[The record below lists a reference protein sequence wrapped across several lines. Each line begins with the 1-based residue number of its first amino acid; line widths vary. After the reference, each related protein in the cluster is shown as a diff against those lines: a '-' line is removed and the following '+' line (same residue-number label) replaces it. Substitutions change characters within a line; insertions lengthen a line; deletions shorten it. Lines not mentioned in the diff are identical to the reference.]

1 MTVQIRLFAGMTVEI
16 RSFTGMR
23 VNGFSSAGR
32 IGMMDSPCRIDFQPV
47 RKIGTKNRK
56 DEP

>member
-1 MTVQIRLFAGMTVEI
+1 MTVQIQLFAGMTVEI
-16 RSFTGMR
+16 QSFAGMT
-23 VNGFSSAGR
+23 VNGFSSPGR

-56 DEP
+56 DQP